1 METLLRIRRKKN
13 SGKFKSDVQPFWFFW
28 YPSHIYLKIQSVKF
42 LSLFNRLKNVGIIT
56 INQSVSK

>member
-13 SGKFKSDVQPFWFFW
+13 SGKFKSDIQLFFW